1 MQKGTMSERLWL
13 AWDRAWNNGDVD
25 ALDEV
30 FAPDYVRTSLFDKQT
45 LDRTGMK
52 SAIATVRE
60 SFPDMTTT
68 IERIVETEDEL
79 AVLWSSVGTHL
90 GRFRDVPPTGK
101 PIETSGSSFFRMRDG
116 LIVEEIETWD
126 SRDILSTLGI
136 HSLRSTRDA

>member
-1 MQKGTMSERLWL
+1 MQKRSMSERLWL

-30 FAPDYVRTSLFDKQT
+30 FAPDYVRTSLFDKRT

-52 SAIATVRE
+52 SAIAMVRE

-68 IERIVETEDEL
+68 IERSVETDNAL

-116 LIVEEIETWD
+116 MIVEEIETWD

-136 HSLRSTRDA
+136 HSLRSTREA